1 MDFDKLNSLIQPRN
15 QSHIGADNVLLP
27 EVMGA
32 LNVDTA
38 TAKRFM
44 ESTCKFLTF
53 WIEAN
58 FKGLYTDDFPT
69 YLKLCVKNGWVRA
82 KDAYLTESYGISDG
96 SFQHTFAD
104 KFNISATAIGSFNE
118 FITFADSQDEFVGI
132 LRIVSQTGGKHSLI
146 CYKAENK
153 LCLSDTSFRGIGVDL
168 NKYITKK
175 NFIYF
180 TMMTV

>member
-1 MDFDKLNSLIQPRN
+1 MDFNVLNSLIEPRN

-32 LNVDTA
+32 LSVDTA
-38 TAKRFM
+38 TAKTFM
-44 ESTCKFLTF
+44 SSTCKFLTF

-82 KDAYLTESYGISDG
+82 ADAYLTESYGISDG

-104 KFNISATAIGSFNE
+104 KFNINSTAVGSFDAFN
-118 FITFADSQDEFVGI
+118 TYAAGQTEFVGI
-132 LRIVSQTGGKHSLI
+132 LRIVSNTGGKHSLI
-146 CYKAENK
+146 CYKADGK
-153 LCLSDTSFRGIGVDL
+153 LLLSDTSYRGIGVDM
-168 NKYITKK
+168 NKFISSK

-180 TMMTV
+180 TTMTV